1 MSILGCGYAGNII
14 NTSVMIIIAGASLSE
29 QHTDLL
35 ICHCTSRICY
45 TQVDIYISHK
55 PTARTAT
62 VSVATYART
71 KLYTKV
77 ISCVIRAVYASCAWP
92 LPEATSTTV
101 VIEFVLPVGNL
112 PSGVSCHVYFNFSHL
127 NSR

>member
-1 MSILGCGYAGNII
+1 M
-14 NTSVMIIIAGASLSE
+14 
-29 QHTDLL
+29 
-35 ICHCTSRICY
+35 CHA
-45 TQVDIYISHK
+45 QVDIYVSHK

-77 ISCVIRAVYASCAWP
+77 ISCVIRAVYAWP

-101 VIEFVLPVGNL
+101 VIEFVLPVSIL
-112 PSGVSCHVYFNFSHL
+112 PSGVSCHVYLNFSHL